1 MENVI
6 VTTDMLRE
14 LLGSK
19 VKVKKEKLAK
29 LVCKIDGELIE
40 FKNEKALKKFIWKE
54 RPETIIIY
62 KLEGEAVVP
71 FDLVISKDEDKE
83 EGK

>member
-1 MENVI
+1 MENVTLS
-6 VTTDMLRE
+6 VESLKE

-19 VKVKKEKLAK
+19 VKVKKDKLAK

-40 FKNEKALKKFIWKE
+40 FKNEKTLKKFIWKE
-54 RPETIIIY
+54 RPETIIVY
-62 KLEGEAVVP
+62 KLEGEATVP
-71 FDLVISKDEDKE
+71 FELSIVKDEDKG

>member
-6 VTTDMLRE
+6 RVEDLKS
-14 LLGSK
+14 LLTGN
-19 VKVKKEKLAK
+19 VKVKKEKVAK

-54 RPETIIIY
+54 RPETIIRY
-62 KLEGEAVVP
+62 DLAGEVIVP
-71 FDLVISKDEDKE
+71 FELEIIGDKEPEDK
-83 EGK
+83 